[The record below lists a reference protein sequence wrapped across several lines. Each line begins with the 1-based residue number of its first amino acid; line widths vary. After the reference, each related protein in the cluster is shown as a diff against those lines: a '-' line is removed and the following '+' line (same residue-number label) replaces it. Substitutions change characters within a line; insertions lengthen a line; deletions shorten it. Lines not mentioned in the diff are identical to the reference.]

1 MHRMHYI
8 MGMLAAAFSLH
19 LFGDNQPLLKRECA
33 SGMSLPAYF
42 LARVSVNGIDL
53 CIYSFTLAA
62 SYFLVSQPKVPF
74 WLFFLP
80 VLLTT
85 FNAAG
90 WGYLISMV
98 VPRRHA
104 AFITAITMSFVHAL
118 FPPLALEEVLTGGFV
133 EFLVSCLIPN
143 RWAMQ
148 MNFDTAFRIHSLT
161 PTDGGLTDFDRTLL
175 ITDIRVLRLREFAG
189 CGYWWTSAIVLLL
202 LGVLMHCL
210 AFALLRHRQWREKW

>member
-42 LARVSVNGIDL
+42 LARVSVNCIDL
-53 CIYSFTLAA
+53 CIYSFMLAA
-62 SYFLVSQPKVPF
+62 AHFLISQPEVPF

-80 VLLTT
+80 VLFTT
-85 FNAAG
+85 LNAAG
-90 WGYLISMV
+90 WGFLISMV
-98 VPRRHA
+98 IPRRHG
-104 AFITAITMSFVHAL
+104 AFIAITAMYVLNGL
-118 FPPLALEEVLTGGFV
+118 FPPGALENVLTGGFGEV
-133 EFLVSCLIPN
+133 LVSCLIPS
-143 RWAMQ
+143 RWAIQ